1 MLLPLVEKSTI
12 CSEQLVSRTVSS
24 SSLLMLALQ
33 LLPVMELDLQSM
45 SGRLVSPA
53 IYIVESGYAVCKC
66 LILVHMWFVHVSLIA
81 TWGSV
86 ERTNHKRWLTMALE
100 ASSGKLCFCLE
111 INVSN
116 CIYPYIIV
124 FILICFNYDIFLSYR
139 CLFY

>member
-66 LILVHMWFVHVSLIA
+66 LISVH
-81 TWGSV
+81 
-86 ERTNHKRWLTMALE
+86 
-100 ASSGKLCFCLE
+100 SS
-111 INVSN
+111 SM
-116 CIYPYIIV
+116 
-124 FILICFNYDIFLSYR
+124 
-139 CLFY
+139 